1 MSEHEQ
7 RADEVERELDDM
19 QEQAERLEGDIA
31 GTRSDWESKQADGSV
46 PGAVDEREPEGPAPE
61 PPEGSEPESG

>member
-7 RADEVERELDDM
+7 RADDVERELDDM

-31 GTRSDWESKQADGSV
+31 ETRSDWERKQADGSV
-46 PGAVDEREPEGPAPE
+46 PGAIDEREPEGPAPE
-61 PPEGSEPESG
+61 PEHDGD

>member
-7 RADEVERELDDM
+7 RADEIERELDDM
-19 QEQAERLEGDIA
+19 KEQAERLEGDIA
-31 GTRSDWESKQADGSV
+31 DTRSDWEHKQADASV

-61 PPEGSEPESG
+61 PESSEDEGD